1 MSKTSQE
8 EGGDVRQDSSLRN
21 KWLRLAIILTV
32 LLALAT
38 AVSLMLGLL
47 WYLSPETALSITE
60 RKDLVQG
67 LASAAQASPHHA
79 WRREQRYGSPI
90 ALPRGRSQNPPEHGE

>member
-21 KWLRLAIILTV
+21 KWLRLAINLTV

-38 AVSLMLGLL
+38 AVSLMLVG
-47 WYLSPETALSITE
+47 I
-60 RKDLVQG
+60 Q
-67 LASAAQASPHHA
+67 AATTMEDVFS
-79 WRREQRYGSPI
+79 QRV
-90 ALPRGRSQNPPEHGE
+90 AVWLQ